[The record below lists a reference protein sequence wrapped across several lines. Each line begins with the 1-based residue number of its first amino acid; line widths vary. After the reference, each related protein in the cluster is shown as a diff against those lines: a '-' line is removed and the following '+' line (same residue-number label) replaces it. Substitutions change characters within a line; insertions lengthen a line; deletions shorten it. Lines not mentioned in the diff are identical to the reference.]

1 MSNSFEKLFIKSGK
15 VGMREDSPLEI
26 VETSVRHKTRSKA
39 MLLWRL
45 TWKIKIKDEE
55 L

>member
-1 MSNSFEKLFIKSGK
+1 MFNSFEKLLIKPGK

>member
-26 VETSVRHKTRSKA
+26 VETSVRHKMRSKVRR
-39 MLLWRL
+39 LWRL
-45 TWKIKIKDEE
+45 TWKIRIKDEE

>member
-15 VGMREDSPLEI
+15 VGMREDLPLEI
-26 VETSVRHKTRSKA
+26 VETLVRHKMRSKA
-39 MLLWRL
+39 RLLWRL
-45 TWKIKIKDEE
+45 TWKIRIKDEE

>member
-15 VGMREDSPLEI
+15 VGMREDLPWEI
-26 VETSVRHKTRSKA
+26 VVTSVRHKTRSKA

-45 TWKIKIKDEE
+45 TWKIRIKDEE
-55 L
+55 V